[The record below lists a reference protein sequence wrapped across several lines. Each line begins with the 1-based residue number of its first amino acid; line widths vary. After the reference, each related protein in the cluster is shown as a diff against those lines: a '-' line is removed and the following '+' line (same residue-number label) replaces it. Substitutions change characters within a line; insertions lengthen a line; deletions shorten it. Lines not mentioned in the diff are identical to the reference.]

1 MGELLRIESAIL
13 YFPNILLEIPP
24 QTLADLNTIAATN
37 NENLMSTKPQFGFVI
52 EYVRDINAAKQ
63 FYVEVLGLEIEREHP
78 TYVQFESFAIA
89 GDEPMAGRGEPEL
102 YWLVDDAESAFEDLS
117 QKAEVTL
124 PLKEMP
130 FGKVF
135 GIKNSDGQPR
145 YLLEFAKNRPSQQ
158 VE

>member
-1 MGELLRIESAIL
+1 M
-13 YFPNILLEIPP
+13 N
-24 QTLADLNTIAATN
+24 
-37 NENLMSTKPQFGFVI
+37 TKPQFGFVI
-52 EYVRDINAAKQ
+52 EYVKDIDAARR

-89 GDEPMAGRGEPEL
+89 GDEPMVGGGEPEL
-102 YWLVDDAESAFEDLS
+102 YWLVDDAETAFTDLS

-158 VE
+158 V